1 MAENYID
8 VIVRAVDKAT
18 ATLKNVGQST
28 RNMASATD
36 SSTAANNRNAQS
48 FSVLKTAAVAFAA
61 VALVKVGKDLIKI
74 GNDIETLQVRFKV
87 LFGSAAEGAK
97 AFQLM
102 SDYASTVP
110 FSLEQIQAG
119 SGSLAVVSKDA
130 EEMAQL
136 MEITGNV
143 AGATGLDFR
152 TASEQIQRAMA
163 GGIASADMFREKGV
177 RNMLGFKEGVN
188 VSVEE
193 TRERFAQVFANGG
206 EFSTASAE
214 LAKTFSGTLSMIGD
228 SVFNLKRNIIDEF
241 FPTLKKHMMRLQKFF
256 KDNEKELKQVA
267 QTIGVAL
274 AGAIDI
280 LASAVEFLADNWDL
294 VIVAFKILIALS
306 LVKFFTGLVTVIR
319 TFTISTQIAAVATS
333 ALKGGWVGAGLTL
346 TALVGS
352 YALIN
357 TKMEEFIQNSKDAAA
372 ATEAAKAAAAP
383 TDDDEEKDPTY
394 LQARA
399 AEAFAGIKEGAKTA
413 LGEWNQSTQEVFS
426 TASQAITSSLTGAVD
441 SIGTAFGEMLTEGKS
456 FKESMSAIWK
466 DLKKQVIMAIAQM
479 MVKMLAMIAL
489 GLILNTLLP
498 GLGLTSGATGVGIPK
513 LEFAK
518 GGITNA
524 LDVPSFAQGGITNA
538 PQLALIG
545 DNSNNRE
552 AVVPLPNGRSIPVD
566 MQGSGMQSIG
576 QLNILPNASIDE
588 ALMNQPMSYWEDLV
602 QQKILPAINTLGE
615 QGETISTEFRSQR

>member
-48 FSVLKTAAVAFAA
+48 FSVLKTAAVAFAT
-61 VALVKVGKDLIKI
+61 VALVKVGKDLVRI
-74 GNDIETLQVRFKV
+74 GNDIESLQVRFKL
-87 LFGSAAEGAK
+87 LFGSATEGGK

-102 SDYASTVP
+102 SKYASTVP

-119 SGSLAVVSKDA
+119 SGSLAVVSEDA
-130 EEMAQL
+130 EEMAKL

-163 GGIASADMFREKGV
+163 GGIASADVFRERGV
-177 RNMLGFKEGVN
+177 RAMLGFAEGAK

-193 TRERFAQVFANGG
+193 TRERFEQVFGKGG
-206 EFSTASAE
+206 RLGNATDE
-214 LAKTFSGTLSMIGD
+214 LAKTFAGTMSMIGD

-241 FPTLKKHMMRLQKFF
+241 FPTLKKQMQALRKFF
-256 KDNEKELKQVA
+256 VDNEVELKKTAQV
-267 QTIGVAL
+267 IGVAI
-274 AGAIDI
+274 ADAIDI
-280 LASAVEFLADNWDL
+280 LAAAVVFLKENWDK
-294 VIVAFKILIALS
+294 VIVVFKILLALG
-306 LVKFFTGLVTVIR
+306 LVKFFTGLITVVR
-319 TFTISTQIAAVATS
+319 TFTIATQLAAVATS
-333 ALKGGWVGAGLTL
+333 ALKGGWVGAAVTLGGLI
-346 TALVGS
+346 GS
-352 YALIN
+352 YKLIN
-357 TKMEEFIQNSKDAAA
+357 SEMDKYVKKTEEVAAA
-372 ATEAAKAAAAP
+372 NATAAEAAKG
-383 TDDDEEKDPTY
+383 TDEKTEDPSY

-399 AEAFAGIKEGAKTA
+399 SEAFAGIKEGAKSA
-413 LGEWNQSTQEVFS
+413 LGEWNQSTQEVCS
-426 TASQAITSSLTGAVD
+426 TASAAITGSLTGAVD

-489 GLILNTLLP
+489 GLVLNTLLP
-498 GLGLTSGATGVGIPK
+498 GLGLAAPTKIGIPGISS
-513 LEFAK
+513 AK
-518 GGITNA
+518 DGGVFNA
-524 LDVPSFAQGGITNA
+524 LNVPSFAQGGITNA

-545 DNSNNRE
+545 DNANNRE

-566 MQGSGMQSIG
+566 MKGGGVQSIG

-602 QQKILPAINTLGE
+602 QEKILPAINTLGDA
-615 QGETISTEFRSQR
+615 GETITTEFKGQR

>member
-48 FSVLKTAAVAFAA
+48 FNVLKTAAVAFAA
-61 VALVKVGKDLIKI
+61 VALVKVGKDLVNI

-87 LFGSAAEGAK
+87 LFGTATEGAK

-102 SDYASTVP
+102 SKYASTVP

-206 EFSTASAE
+206 AFSNAAAE

-241 FPTLKKHMMRLQKFF
+241 FPTLKKHMMRLRKFF
-256 KDNEKELKQVA
+256 IDNEKELKQVA

-274 AGAIDI
+274 AGAIDV
-280 LASAVEFLADNWDL
+280 LATVVEFLADNWDL
-294 VIVAFKILIALS
+294 VVVALKVLIALS
-306 LVKFFTGLVTVIR
+306 LVKFFTGLIGVIR
-319 TFTISTQIAAVATS
+319 NFTLMTQLAAVAS
-333 ALKGGWVGAGLTL
+333 NALAGGWKAGAATLAGLGLAYASINKAMDAFIEKNKMIQDAKDAEAGAG
-346 TALVGS
+346 GD
-352 YALIN
+352 
-357 TKMEEFIQNSKDAAA
+357 DADKP
-372 ATEAAKAAAAP
+372 E
-383 TDDDEEKDPTY
+383 DPSY

-399 AEAFAGIKEGAKTA
+399 SEAFAGIKEGAKSA

-498 GLGLTSGATGVGIPK
+498 GLGLTSGATSMGIPK